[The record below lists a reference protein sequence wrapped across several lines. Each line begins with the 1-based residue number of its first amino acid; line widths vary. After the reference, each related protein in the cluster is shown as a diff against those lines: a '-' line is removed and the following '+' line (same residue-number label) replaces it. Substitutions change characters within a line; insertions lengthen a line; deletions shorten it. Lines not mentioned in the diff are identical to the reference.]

1 MSEQRRRVLAVD
13 DSQDLLELVR
23 LALEDDH
30 DILTLSDPMEI
41 MEMIA
46 LFEPDLLIIDVMMP
60 KISGFQ
66 LTEMLQKNPRTRELP
81 IIILSAKDTTR
92 DIKHGYRV
100 GASLYLT
107 KPFEPQRLMQNVEA
121 QLNINGPELAPK
133 TNNLEAV
140 IGRLQ
145 GTTLYQKGIVQL
157 GSAHLTKGNLKRRE
171 DVLKDRQQRF

>member
-1 MSEQRRRVLAVD
+1 MSEQRRRILAVD

-23 LALEDDH
+23 LALEDDY
-30 DILTLSDPMEI
+30 DVLTLSDPMEV

-46 LFEPDLLIIDVMMP
+46 LFEPDLLILDVMMP

-66 LTEMLQKNPRTRELP
+66 LAEMLQRSPRTRELP

-107 KPFEPQRLMQNVEA
+107 KPFEPQRLLQNVQA
-121 QLNINGPELAPK
+121 QLQINGTEPAPK
-133 TNNLEAV
+133 ANSLEA
-140 IGRLQ
+140 INGRLQ
-145 GTTLYQKGIVQL
+145 GTTIYQKGIVRI
-157 GSAHLTKGNLKRRE
+157 GSINLVQGNLKRRE
-171 DVLKDRQQRF
+171 DVMKDRQQRF

>member
-1 MSEQRRRVLAVD
+1 MSEQRRRILAVD

-23 LALEDDH
+23 LALEDDY
-30 DILTLSDPMEI
+30 DVLTLSDPMEV

-46 LFEPDLLIIDVMMP
+46 LFEPDLLILDVMMP

-66 LTEMLQKNPRTRELP
+66 LAEMLQRNPRTRELP

-107 KPFEPQRLMQNVEA
+107 KPFEPQRLLQNVQA
-121 QLNINGPELAPK
+121 QLQINGTEPAPK
-133 TNNLEAV
+133 THNLEA
-140 IGRLQ
+140 ISGRLQ
-145 GTTLYQKGIVQL
+145 GTTIYQKGVVRIGSVNLVQ
-157 GSAHLTKGNLKRRE
+157 GNLKRRE
-171 DVLKDRQQRF
+171 DVMKDRQQRF